1 MSPVVPGSAVVHPRS
16 VRGRAR
22 SAAPCRRTGRRA
34 PSVVTT
40 LPSGQVRA
48 YPLPYSSRLLSTGTQ
63 ECAPGPTRPPGPVVT
78 ISPVSVIPLVFTS
91 GWASGINAYAVVLL
105 LGLFGA
111 TGVSD
116 EVPAALQR
124 TDVLIVAGVLFLCE
138 VVADKIPYVDS
149 VWDTAHTVIR
159 PVAGAVIAALLAGES
174 GSLPELAAGAIGGS
188 TALMSHLVKAG
199 TRMAVNTSP
208 EPFSNIGMSIV
219 EDLGVA
225 GVVTFAIFNPVAA
238 AVIAGV
244 LLVLGIVLVVFLAS
258 RIRRFLRRR
267 AQRREEKR
275 LAATGG
281 PLPPG

>member
-1 MSPVVPGSAVVHPRS
+1 MSV
-16 VRGRAR
+16 
-22 SAAPCRRTGRRA
+22 
-34 PSVVTT
+34 
-40 LPSGQVRA
+40 L
-48 YPLPYSSRLLSTGTQ
+48 
-63 ECAPGPTRPPGPVVT
+63 
-78 ISPVSVIPLVFTS
+78 PLVFTS

-105 LGLFGA
+105 LGIFGA
-111 TGVSD
+111 TGVTD
-116 EVPAALQR
+116 EVPASLQR

-159 PVAGAVIAALLAGES
+159 PVAGAVVAALLAGDS
-174 GSLPELAAGAIGGS
+174 GSLPEVAAGAIGGS

-208 EPFSNIGMSIV
+208 EPFSNIAVSTA

-225 GVVTFAIFNPVAA
+225 GVVTFAIFHPWIAASVAA
-238 AVIAGV
+238 T
-244 LLVLGIVLVVFLAS
+244 LLVLGLVILIFLAS

-275 LAATGG
+275 LAGSASHWPDG
-281 PLPPG
+281 